1 MLSFNTIMEVFA
13 DYLTE
18 EPQHEVFKV
27 KYGYMIIL
35 WDTGGVDY
43 STKLCDTLEELVEEL
58 VGDVGLSEIFK
69 RTRGKRETTDDDEQA
84 AKAIADI
91 YRKKCGLTV

>member
-1 MLSFNTIMEVFA
+1 MLSFNKIMEVFA

-18 EPQHEVFKV
+18 ELRHEVFKV

-43 STKLCDTLEELVEEL
+43 STKLCDTLEELAEEL
-58 VGDVGLSEIFK
+58 AGDTAISEIFK
-69 RTRGKRETTDDDEQA
+69 RTRGKREATDDDEQA
-84 AKAIADI
+84 GKAIADT
-91 YRKKCGLTV
+91 YRKKCGLIV

>member
-1 MLSFNTIMEVFA
+1 MLSFNKIMEVFA

-18 EPQHEVFKV
+18 ELQHEVFKV

-43 STKLCDTLEELVEEL
+43 STKLCDTLEELAEE
-58 VGDVGLSEIFK
+58 
-69 RTRGKRETTDDDEQA
+69 
-84 AKAIADI
+84 
-91 YRKKCGLTV
+91 